1 MRKIYIAMAD
11 IIVNVPQDKLQFFTA
26 LLKELKL
33 KFTNEEAYEVPEWQ
47 QQLIK
52 ERFATATADD
62 YVPATELLD
71 EIAKKHG
78 IIK

>member
-1 MRKIYIAMAD
+1 MAD
-11 IIVNVPQDKLQFFTA
+11 ITVSVPQDKLEFFTS

-33 KFTNEEAYEVPEWQ
+33 KFTREELYDVPQWQ

-52 ERFATATADD
+52 QRFATAKAED

-71 EIAKKHG
+71 EIARKHG